1 MLYKG
6 HKGPVTCL
14 ALGRVNGRIVLVTG
28 SWDKTIR
35 VWDANVSLK
44 RLV

>member
-14 ALGRVNGRIVLVTG
+14 ALGRVDSRSVLLTG

-35 VWDANVSLK
+35 MWDAMVSPA
-44 RLV
+44 RVS